1 MRLMK
6 RNTTAFEYQANLG
19 EQEVLENGLHAGHAE
34 PVYDTP
40 VRYRGN
46 ISVPSGEAT
55 DNLFGIN
62 TNYTHVLL
70 MDKPD
75 ADIREDGLVIWNG
88 DEYDVKAVR
97 RSLNVLSVALRK
109 RTRNRRTDGD

>member
-6 RNTTAFEYQANLG
+6 RNTTVFEYQANLG
-19 EQEVLENGLHAGHAE
+19 EQEVLENGLHTGHQE
-34 PVYDTP
+34 VVYDAP

-70 MDKPD
+70 MDNPD
-75 ADIREDGLVIWNG
+75 ADIREDGLITWKGVQ
-88 DEYDVKAVR
+88 YDVKAVR
-97 RSLNVLSVALRK
+97 QSLNVLAVALRK
-109 RTRNRRTDGD
+109 RTQNRRTDGD

>member
-6 RNTTAFEYQANLG
+6 RNTTVFEYQANLG
-19 EQEVLENGLHAGHAE
+19 EQEVTEDGLHTGRAE
-34 PVYDTP
+34 VQYAAP

-55 DNLFGIN
+55 YNLFGIN

-70 MDKPD
+70 MDDPD
-75 ADIREDGLVIWNG
+75 ADIREDGLVIWKG
-88 DEYDVKAVR
+88 VQYDVKAVR
-97 RSLNVLSVALRK
+97 QSLNVLAVALRK
-109 RTRNRRTDGD
+109 RTQNRTGGD